1 MSYMEA
7 LSLLDT
13 EELFL
18 LVGGIFSLI
27 FTCSFIIIFIRLF
40 NGTLNFID
48 IPIISIS
55 LCYLN
60 NFVLYIYSKLIL
72 HDFMELCYLIST
84 FVSLSLIICYLIYEF
99 KLDKFD
105 VLLNFFILIS
115 ITLSIH
121 KLLIEVFNDEDKV
134 KISCCFSTFALFCGI
149 IEWVYKA
156 NQIKSKNVLNKF
168 TGITLILMSG
178 CYFLFGIYY
187 SEFSFIFSNIFGI
200 ITGFLYLGFN
210 YYLKNKYSNIQE
222 NRGNTEVDIENNGNE
237 ENEKDDINEQNELK
251 SKRRKRTKH

>member
-1 MSYMEA
+1 MIFISW
-7 LSLLDT
+7 
-13 EELFL
+13 
-18 LVGGIFSLI
+18 GIFSLI
-27 FTCSFIIIFIRLF
+27 FTCSFITIFIRLF

-115 ITLSIH
+115 ITLSLH

-168 TGITLILMSG
+168 TGIALILMSG
-178 CYFLFGIYY
+178 CYFIFGIYY